1 MPMTA
6 LEEVI
11 AVVENVITGGST
23 KEDLQAALDAAKAT
37 IEADEDAKIEVE
49 DGKIAALQTELDSI
63 KATVAA
69 LPAPAEPAAPAPA
82 VDLGPLNAA
91 VDALGER
98 VKALEDRNAA
108 DDAAASGLAGAPL
121 DPAAPVVISLSA
133 IPDTLTVGSPY
144 SASIAATGSTA
155 LPYAF
160 SIGRGALPDGLSLGA
175 GGLISGTPT
184 TAGVFQVSV
193 QAHDANNVV
202 GVEAY
207 TLTVEA
213 VVLATSA
220 DTAPVAD
227 APAAA

>member
-1 MPMTA
+1 MSTA
-6 LEEVI
+6 LQELI
-11 AVVENVITGGST
+11 SVVERMISGGST
-23 KEDLQAALDAAKAT
+23 PEELTSALANAKST
-37 IEADEDAKIEVE
+37 IEADEDAKIGAE
-49 DGKIAALQTELDSI
+49 DEKVAALRSDLDALTE
-63 KATVAA
+63 KVAA

-108 DDAAASGLAGAPL
+108 DDAAASGLSGAPL

-144 SASIAATGSTA
+144 SASITATGSTA

-160 SIGRGALPDGLSLGA
+160 SIGGGALPDGLSLGA

-193 QAHDANNVV
+193 QAHDANNLV

-207 TLTVEA
+207 TLTVDVA
-213 VVLATSA
+213 APA
-220 DTAPVAD
+220 PAPVAD